1 MAGAPSTIT
10 VYGPDDKPIEV
21 PAEQAAGLLRS
32 GQYGL
37 PEGAAVPVQK
47 EDGTWETVSGAEA
60 VQRAQSF
67 KTRIGSAADVERT
80 QKEAEF
86 SGAGNKA
93 LAFGSGVVDSL
104 GLGFGDAALVKGAEL
119 FGKGEQTRQFL
130 QDADAYAPGSR
141 LAGKAAGFVA
151 PLLASGG
158 AAAAGRGVAGTAA
171 RAATAPARALIAGTE
186 AAGEA
191 AARLAGGGNLGRFV
205 RPVVQ
210 QGLEMGVYGAGQA
223 TSAAV
228 VRDPQLDGEALAAA
242 MGQGFLHGA
251 GMGAGVG
258 GAFGVGSLLVGRA
271 GAAVERA
278 SGMAR
283 QRLGAFVDTTGARLR
298 GALTD
303 AQGRVDAAVAQAGGV
318 AGRARELAAAEL
330 PGLAARGEDLLGA
343 GIDKATSFA
352 AGGTGRLAPEAATLG
367 GKVDRFARTLVDVDK
382 AATEKALQSLGA
394 DTKALR
400 EAAALSPEVKKLAAK
415 QIVEELPA
423 LLNKRGQ
430 VLGHVEQAEAAVLL
444 KKQTGSKFG
453 DILERMDASGA
464 RLDVAAAADLARR
477 EVVKPLRK
485 LAGADVYANRVDD
498 YLASLESKSLNGEMG
513 FADFHKQRAF
523 LDKLVFEAK
532 ASSNPAREALEKVR
546 GVLEERFTR
555 AADQA
560 LGGNGAGALA
570 SEYKALKQQYQAA
583 SWIEETAKN
592 AANRAGANR
601 AWGMSEQTG
610 AIAGAIVGG
619 GGPTGIAVAAASAM
633 GNRAIKQYGDQ
644 FTAAV
649 LREMQAGKPLAEALA
664 DVTRRNVSEETKAFF
679 KAAAPAAKELVRAG
693 RERVG
698 AALEAGKEMAGEV
711 GRKALARG
719 KAVAGEAKRVAGEA
733 VDAGRTAV
741 RKAGEATVAAGRAVG
756 RGAARTARAAA
767 FAADQRRE
775 FEKRRREIIA
785 FKAAGPARI
794 EATAQRFLRSGA
806 SPEAAQVAAV
816 TAARGAAHLARTL
829 PPTPQRLK
837 SLQPDLATDT
847 PDPEAM
853 AAWLRR
859 ARVVDNPRAALQ
871 SLGAGTL
878 DVAEVE
884 ALREVY
890 PSIYQQV
897 RDEVQV
903 QLQEMT
909 DQGQALPY
917 GKALSLQTL
926 FGGDVVADPT
936 LDPEFIAR
944 WQAPPPP
951 PAPGPIAPSRRPP
964 PRFAHLYDPSSQE
977 I

>member
-141 LAGKAAGFVA
+141 LAGKGVGFVA

-158 AAAAGRGVAGTAA
+158 TAAAGRGVAGTAA

-352 AGGTGRLAPEAATLG
+352 AGSTKRLAPEAATLG

-444 KKQTGSKFG
+444 KKQAGAKIG
-453 DILERMDASGA
+453 DVLERLDGTGA
-464 RLDVAAAADLARR
+464 RVDVAAAADLARR
-477 EVVKPLRK
+477 QVVKPLRK
-485 LAGADVYANRVDD
+485 IAGAEGYAEKVDG
-498 YLASLESKSLNGEMG
+498 YLASLESKSVNGEMG

-523 LDKLVFEAK
+523 LDDLVYEAK
-532 ASSNPAREALEKVR
+532 ASSSPARKALEEVR
-546 GVLEERFTR
+546 GVLEYRFTK
-555 AADQA
+555 AADEA
-560 LGGNGAGALA
+560 AAGAGFAG
-570 SEYKALKQQYQAA
+570 EYQALKQNYQAA
-583 SWIEETAKN
+583 RWIEETAKR
-592 AANRAGANR
+592 AAERSGANR

-649 LREMQAGKPLAEALA
+649 LREMQGGKPLAEALA

-775 FEKRRREIIA
+775 FEKRRRELIS

-871 SLGAGTL
+871 SLGAGAL

-909 DQGQALPY
+909 SQGQALPY